1 VGVASRMSA
10 SLRGVLVSFSVCHV
24 GLSTISDAAR
34 AGMCA
39 MEMPFSGTFV
49 ASTGST
55 DLLRGF
61 TESQKIVFL
70 VSCNFVPHVV
80 AANDVC

>member
-1 VGVASRMSA
+1 MASRMSA
-10 SLRGVLVSFSVCHV
+10 SSRGVLVSFSVCHV

>member
-1 VGVASRMSA
+1 MSA
-10 SLRGVLVSFSVCHV
+10 SSRGVLVSFSVCHV
-24 GLSTISDAAR
+24 GLYTISDAAR
-34 AGMCA
+34 AGMCAVA